1 MEEKDAQYFAGLDE
15 TNKVITVIV
24 CSSDEIVNFPGR
36 WVETFRDKP
45 GKKYAGIN
53 DTYEEAYDDFFPPLD
68 WVPNESLIAEWDDQL
83 RAEYGYPPASED
95 VRPSE

>member
-1 MEEKDAQYFAGLDE
+1 MEEKDAQYFACLDE
-15 TNKVITVIV
+15 NNKVITVIV
-24 CSSDEIVNFPGR
+24 CSSEEIVNFPGR

-53 DTYEEAYDDFFPPLD
+53 DTYEEAYDDF
-68 WVPNESLIAEWDDQL
+68 PNESLIAEWDDQL